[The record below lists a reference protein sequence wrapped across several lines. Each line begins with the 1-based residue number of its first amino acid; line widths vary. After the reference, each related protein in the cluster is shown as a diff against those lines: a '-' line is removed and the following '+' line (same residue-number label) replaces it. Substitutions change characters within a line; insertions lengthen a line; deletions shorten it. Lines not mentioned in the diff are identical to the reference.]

1 MKVCS
6 CHREDD
12 GAVVLCRDAVQ
23 CLEVAKLGEGTLVID
38 ICSWQKNSHFELV
51 FFGLFSLLRSVYPER
66 QWQAGRA
73 GRPLDMRIAS
83 RIVLRQS
90 ADRSCK

>member
-1 MKVCS
+1 MPQGRLVVVA
-6 CHREDD
+6 HQVGHDVYWDREDD

-51 FFGLFSLLRSVYPER
+51 FLGLFSLLRSVYPER
-66 QWQAGRA
+66 RRQGGLGGR
-73 GRPLDMRIAS
+73 
-83 RIVLRQS
+83 
-90 ADRSCK
+90 